1 MNITVY
7 TYCGIT
13 LYTHSVNYTVCT
25 PYELHC
31 IHTVWITL
39 YTHTQY
45 ELHCIHT
52 ELYCIHT
59 VWITLYAHIINY
71 NVYTQYVLDADGLS
85 YMFWQMFVDIW
96 YISSC

>member
-1 MNITVY
+1 MIYIVY
-7 TYCGIT
+7 TQ
-13 LYTHSVNYTVCT
+13 
-25 PYELHC
+25 YELLC

-39 YTHTQY
+39 YTHSMNHTVYTQY
-45 ELHCIHT
+45 ELH
-52 ELYCIHT
+52 CIHT